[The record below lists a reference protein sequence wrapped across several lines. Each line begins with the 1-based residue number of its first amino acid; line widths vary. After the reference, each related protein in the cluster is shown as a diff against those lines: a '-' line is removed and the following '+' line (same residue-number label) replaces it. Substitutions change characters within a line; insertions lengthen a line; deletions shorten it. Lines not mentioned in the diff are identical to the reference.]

1 MNTWTSEQ
9 AWAAAVAA
17 DRLNGGY
24 FKVGSETQ
32 RANKDVVFGWISEN
46 QLPVTDS
53 DRDAAQD
60 LKRQL
65 QSHLTF
71 LALKNSLQEFHLAI
85 QKCLR
90 AESFTVRDRYLL
102 SILACLPDVNRRN
115 AKRAEVD
122 NKLSATKS
130 LEVAVDSKVNT
141 TVTLVKQN
149 WSQNWN
155 TYYLTGVTDNN
166 EQVFFAYREPLALNA
181 SYAISGRV
189 KRHANN
195 STQLS
200 RVRVIKEQ
208 S

>member
-46 QLPVTDS
+46 QLPATDS
-53 DRDAAQD
+53 DRAAAQD
-60 LKRQL
+60 LRREL
-65 QSHLTF
+65 QSQLTF
-71 LALKNSLQEFHLAI
+71 LALKNGLQEFHLAI

-90 AESFTVRDRYLL
+90 AEHFTVRDRYLL
-102 SILACLPDVNRRN
+102 SILSCLPDVNRRN

-122 NKLSATKS
+122 SLLSGTCAM
-130 LEVAVDSKVNT
+130 EVAVDSKVT
-141 TVTLVKQN
+141 ATVTIIKQN
-149 WSQNWN
+149 WSQNWQ
-155 TYYLTGVTDNN
+155 TYYLTGVTGEN
-166 EQVFFAYREPLALNA
+166 EQLFFAYRQPLALNA
-181 SYAISGRV
+181 KYEISGRV